1 MKFYPWLK
9 RLFLTTILVL
19 VLYQAGPSM
28 AAVFKIGDRQGPVI
42 YDKERHSSQYNL
54 AHEVVHGN
62 KARISLVMELS
73 DRPYFY
79 GLDRRPKPKKEREE
93 IIKRLKGLP
102 RPIKQQLSEAHS
114 AMGD

>member
-1 MKFYPWLK
+1 
-9 RLFLTTILVL
+9 
-19 VLYQAGPSM
+19 M

-93 IIKRLKGLP
+93 ISAREWKRSGSLIRMFDRESVLTRRCDP
-102 RPIKQQLSEAHS
+102 F
-114 AMGD
+114 